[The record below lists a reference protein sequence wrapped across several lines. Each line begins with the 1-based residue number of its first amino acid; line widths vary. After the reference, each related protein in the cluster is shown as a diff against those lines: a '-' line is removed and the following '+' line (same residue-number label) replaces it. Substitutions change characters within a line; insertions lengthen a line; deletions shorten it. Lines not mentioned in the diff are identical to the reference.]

1 MYGGT
6 WYPQAC
12 ATLGL
17 KHRLHSTFEE
27 SIVERAIE
35 YDKKNRTE

>member
-1 MYGGT
+1 MDGDT

-12 ATLGL
+12 AILGL
-17 KHRLHSTFEE
+17 KYRLHSTFEK

-35 YDKKNRTE
+35 YVMDRT